1 MNVTKPLIST
11 SAVEK
16 AGNRIVFDG
25 QNSYI
30 QNKKTGEK
38 MKVRQQNGVYVVDLW
53 INTVENG
60 PVFGRQGR

>member
-25 QNSYI
+25 ERSYI
-30 QNKKTGEK
+30 QHKKTGEK
-38 MKVRQQNGVYVVDLW
+38 TRVRQQNGVYVIDLW
-53 INTVENG
+53 INTSDYG